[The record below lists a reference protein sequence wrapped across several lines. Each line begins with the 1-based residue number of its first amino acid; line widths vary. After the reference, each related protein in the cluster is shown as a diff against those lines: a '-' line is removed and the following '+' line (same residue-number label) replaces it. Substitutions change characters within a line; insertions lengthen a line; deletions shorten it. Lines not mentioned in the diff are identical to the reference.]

1 LRFFQRIPSKNQTK
15 LQAKEGDHDT
25 VVVSGPLKEALDT
38 ARAQPVDGRK
48 WTIKQCRNGG
58 RKGGRKGKGVAMVGR
73 AAKGVAKKG
82 LHAKGVLRAPQTGR
96 GAKGVAKPR
105 GAARKGFKTAEEK
118 DADHKM
124 MCDMLRQ

>member
-1 LRFFQRIPSKNQTK
+1 VL
-15 LQAKEGDHDT
+15 HDT

-58 RKGGRKGKGVAMVGR
+58 RKGGLAKGMGLKAKGMPSTGR
-73 AAKGVAKKG
+73 AAKGVA
-82 LHAKGVLRAPQTGR
+82 Q
-96 GAKGVAKPR
+96 PR

-118 DADHKM
+118 EAYHKM
-124 MCDMLRQ
+124 MCDMASCL